1 MSNEVNQV
9 MVQVRLILPES
20 YRRLFKA
27 YCVEIGT
34 DMSKEVTQMIED
46 KLIMAGKLQRTV
58 EEK

>member
-1 MSNEVNQV
+1 

-27 YCVEIGT
+27 YCTEIGT

-46 KLIMAGKLQRTV
+46 KLIKAGKLQRTV
-58 EEK
+58 EKSQ